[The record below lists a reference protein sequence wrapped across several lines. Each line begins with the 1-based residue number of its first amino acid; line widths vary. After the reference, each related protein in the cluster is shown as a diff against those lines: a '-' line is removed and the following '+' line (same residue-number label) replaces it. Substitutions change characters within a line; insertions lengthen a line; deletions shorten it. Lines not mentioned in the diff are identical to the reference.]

1 MSIVIVTVNGQ
12 DWEVTTFT
20 GSYDDNISK
29 FELFADNGG
38 LGAMPWWSNQIAAIA
53 FMAAVGAGPGMFL
66 ENSAFLEKPDGV
78 LLNYTVGLESLS
90 EYSSGPFFGLL
101 KERAGSPGQTVNFVA
116 LLAAPSMLFPSG
128 LVEREAFG
136 EAPTDASYALA
147 QAVAL
152 GPTSHTPVPT
162 SLHLGFSAAFGFS
175 RKLRKRVKFS
185 TAASAS
191 NLPLA

>member
-1 MSIVIVTVNGQ
+1 M
-12 DWEVTTFT
+12 
-20 GSYDDNISK
+20 
-29 FELFADNGG
+29 
-38 LGAMPWWSNQIAAIA
+38 
-53 FMAAVGAGPGMFL
+53 
-66 ENSAFLEKPDGV
+66 
-78 LLNYTVGLESLS
+78 S
-90 EYSSGPFFGLL
+90 EYSSGPFFGVL

-116 LLAAPSMLFPSG
+116 LLSAPSMLFPSR

-136 EAPTDASYALA
+136 EAPTDTSYVWA

-152 GPTSHTPVPT
+152 GPTSHPPVPT